1 MQGELPET
9 VTEQEQAID
18 GLFRCLTFTPPSE
31 CGGDYEGALD
41 LLFADLNDTLDM
53 FRGQG
58 CKFFL
63 GTDIEMS
70 KMLEDATATTTFRTK
85 STPLLSVDDSLTEL
99 FEHVQ
104 KLCTRVDDFVRN
116 GSGWISHKVDRVYLY
131 ITK

>member
-1 MQGELPET
+1 VQGELPET

-63 GTDIEMS
+63 GADIEMS